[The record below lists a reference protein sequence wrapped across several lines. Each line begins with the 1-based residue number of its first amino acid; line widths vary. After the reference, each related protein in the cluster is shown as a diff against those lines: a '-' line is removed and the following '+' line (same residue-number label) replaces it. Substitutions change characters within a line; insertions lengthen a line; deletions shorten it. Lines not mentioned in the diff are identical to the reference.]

1 MKKNRHTA
9 QKIVAK
15 LRQADVELAKAI
27 PVAQICKKLEIS
39 EQTYYRWRKKYGGMD
54 PEMVKE
60 LKAIKKEN
68 ARLKRVV
75 ADLAVDNAILREA
88 TEYSKNL

>member
-1 MKKNRHTA
+1 MKKNRHSA

-15 LRQADVELAKAI
+15 LRQADVELAKGI

-68 ARLKRVV
+68 ARLKKVV

-88 TEYSKNL
+88 AEFSKNL

>member
-1 MKKNRHTA
+1 MKKNRHSA

-15 LRQADVELAKAI
+15 LRQADVELAKGI

-68 ARLKRVV
+68 ARLKKVV
-75 ADLAVDNAILREA
+75 ADLAIDNAILREA
-88 TEYSKNL
+88 AEFSKNL

>member
-1 MKKNRHTA
+1 
-9 QKIVAK
+9 
-15 LRQADVELAKAI
+15 
-27 PVAQICKKLEIS
+27 
-39 EQTYYRWRKKYGGMD
+39 MD

-68 ARLKRVV
+68 ARLKKVV

-88 TEYSKNL
+88 AEFSKNL

>member
-1 MKKNRHTA
+1 MKKNRHSE

-15 LRQADVELAKAI
+15 LRLADVELAKDI

-54 PEMVKE
+54 PEMVKK
-60 LKAIKKEN
+60 LKALKKEN
-68 ARLKRVV
+68 ARLKKVV
-75 ADLAVDNAILREA
+75 ADFAVDNAILREA
-88 TEYSKNL
+88 AEFSKNL

>member
-1 MKKNRHTA
+1 MKKNRHSA

-68 ARLKRVV
+68 ARLKKVV

-88 TEYSKNL
+88 AEFSKNL

>member
-1 MKKNRHTA
+1 MKKNRHSA

-15 LRQADVELAKAI
+15 LRQADVELAKGI

-60 LKAIKKEN
+60 LKALKKEN
-68 ARLKRVV
+68 LRLKKVV
-75 ADLAVDNAILREA
+75 ADLAIDNAILREA
-88 TEYSKNL
+88 AEFSKNL